1 MGVNRDLKKANESY
15 WGGKISQKELL
26 AEGKRLRGEH
36 WKIQKEAGID
46 IIPSNDFSHY
56 DHVLDHIQL
65 FGVSWPHICTACK
78 KGKSEADQ
86 SCRPYPKDTPSTTW
100 IPLTSSSLWVEVF
113 RSLKHPKLQQLMFPP
128 WCVKCRYENNS

>member
-15 WGGKISQKELL
+15 WGGKISQNELL

-65 FGVSWPHICTACK
+65 FGVSWPHSSKACM
-78 KGKSEADQ
+78 KGISEADQ
-86 SCRPYPKDTPSTTW
+86 SCRLHPKDTPSTTW
-100 IPLTSSSLWVEVF
+100 IPSMSSSLWVEVY
-113 RSLKHPKLQQLMFPP
+113 RSLRHPKLPQSMFLP
-128 WCVKCRYENNS
+128 WCVKCRYEHHS

>member
-1 MGVNRDLKKANESY
+1 MGVNRDLKKATESY

-46 IIPSNDFSHY
+46 IIPSNDFSYY

-65 FGVSWPHICTACK
+65 FGVSRPSPCAACVPTLIRV
-78 KGKSEADQ
+78 D
-86 SCRPYPKDTPSTTW
+86 RPYPKSTPSTIWTQSM
-100 IPLTSSSLWVEVF
+100 SSSPWVEVF
-113 RSLKHPKLQQLMFPP
+113 RSLTRPKLPLSMFPA
-128 WCVKCRYENNS
+128 WCVKYHSLHDL